1 MSKCKLQTFEN
12 GLYRS
17 DYEHDACGVG
27 MVVNIHGNKSHG
39 LVDSALRVLENMR
52 HRGAEVGSAA
62 PTDSDV
68 SESSQKT
75 DGDGAGIMLQIPH
88 EFILLQGIPVPEKGK
103 YGTGLVF
110 LPKEEKAQQD
120 ILSVMIEEIEREGLQ
135 LMHLRTVPTNPDCL
149 GDSARSTEPAIK
161 QVFITGVADDKVDTF
176 ARTLYI
182 IRKKIERRIS
192 HKDFYICS
200 LSNTNIVYKGMLSSI
215 QVRQYFPDLTNPYF
229 TSGLALVHSRF
240 STNTFPTWSLAQPF
254 RLLAH
259 NGEINTIRGNRGWM
273 KARES
278 VLSSDALGDIRQI
291 TPIVQKGMSD
301 SASLDNVLE
310 FFIMSGL
317 SLPHAMSVLV
327 PESFN
332 DKNPISEDLKAFYEY
347 HSILME
353 PWDGPA
359 ALLFSDGRFAGGML
373 DRNGLRPA
381 RYTLTKNDMMVV
393 ASEVGVMDFD
403 PTEIAEKGRLQP
415 GKILLIDTQEGKIYY
430 DGEIKRQLADEHPY
444 RRWLSTN
451 RIQLEKLK
459 SGRHVENGIDN
470 LLQKEVIF
478 GYGAEDIDSTIIPM
492 AVNGQ
497 EPTASMGNDTPLAV
511 LSDRPQ
517 VFFNYFR
524 QQFAQVTNPAID
536 SIREELVMSLTEYIG
551 RVGTGILSPDETN
564 CKMVRLPHPILN
576 NTQLDILCNIRYKG
590 FNTIK
595 LEMKAPIA
603 TPAGYPTDPKLEGES
618 LRQALDR
625 LCKHAEKA
633 VDEGYNYIILT
644 DKCDVSATDSGRG
657 YFYIPSL
664 LAVSAVHHYL
674 ISVGKR
680 VQTALIVESGEI
692 RETMHAALLLGYGAS
707 ALCPY
712 MTFAILNDLVKRHK
726 IQEDYATAEANYIK
740 AVKKG
745 LFKIMAKMG
754 ISTIRSYRGA
764 KIFESIGL
772 SESLLKAYFGTES
785 SPVGGIGLE
794 KIATDAIIR
803 HETAAHSDAATR
815 GMNFL
820 PDNGQFHWRKD
831 GIKHA
836 WNPETIAT
844 LQLATRTGNYEKFK
858 AFSRLVDEK
867 SSPIFIRDFLG
878 FKHQPIPLDEVEPV
892 EDIVKHFV
900 VGAMSFG
907 ALSKEAHEAI
917 CLAMNKLGGRSN
929 TGEGGEDSER
939 FHATVDGISL
949 SSKTKQV
956 ASGRFGVTTEYLVN
970 AEEIQIKVAQGA
982 KPGEG
987 GQLPGFK
994 VNEVIAKTR
1003 HSIPG
1008 ISLISPPPHHDIY
1021 SIEDLAQL
1029 IFDLKNVNP
1038 KAAVSVKLVA
1048 ESGVGTIA
1056 AGVAKA
1062 KADLIVISGAEGGT
1076 GASPASSMR
1085 FAGISPEIGL
1095 SETQQTLVRN
1105 GLRSGVRLQVD
1116 GQLKTGRDVVL
1127 MALLGADEYGFG
1139 TAALIVLGCL
1149 MMRKCNL
1156 NTCPMGVA
1164 TQDSSLRKNFTG
1176 RYEYLVNYFTF
1187 IAQEVREYLADM
1199 GARSLTDIIGRTD
1212 LIETK
1217 PSVLDFNRLLHK
1229 EEGILHFTGDKKT
1242 PAVPLGMQGTIL
1254 DQQMIAA
1261 AKKAIDHQDEVNLD
1275 YAIRNTDRAV
1285 GAMLSGLIAEKYGL
1299 AGLPDD
1305 TISVKFKG
1313 SAGQSFGAFLVHGVS
1328 FKQEGETNDYF
1339 AKGLSGG
1346 RIAILPPTRANFAAE
1361 DNIIAGNTGLYGATS
1376 GELYVNGRVGERFG
1390 VRNSGAVAVIEGAGD
1405 HCCEYMT
1412 GGRVVVLGDIGRNF
1426 AAGMSGGLAYVYD
1439 RKHTFDYFCNMD
1451 MVEINL
1457 VEDSVSRKEL
1467 HELIRQHYLYTGS
1480 KLARTMLD
1488 DWPRY
1493 VEDFIQ
1499 VVPIEYKR
1507 VLQEEQMKKLRQKIA
1522 DMQREY

>member
-1 MSKCKLQTFEN
+1 MGK
-12 GLYRS
+12 GLYNAE
-17 DYEHDACGVG
+17 YEHDACGVG
-27 MVVNIHGNKSHG
+27 MVVNIHGNKSHE
-39 LVDSALRVLENMR
+39 LVDNALKVLENMR
-52 HRGAEVGSAA
+52 HRGAEGA
-62 PTDSDV
+62 DN
-68 SESSQKT
+68 KT
-75 DGDGAGIMLQIPH
+75 GDGAGIMLQIPH

-110 LPKEEKAQQD
+110 LPKDEAQQQD
-120 ILSVMIEEIEREGLQ
+120 ILSIMIEEIEREGLS
-135 LMHLRTVPTNPDCL
+135 LMHLRNVPTNPDCL
-149 GDSARSTEPAIK
+149 GETALASEPDIK
-161 QVFITGVADDKVDTF
+161 QLFVTGVTDNRVPYF
-176 ARTLYI
+176 ERTLYL
-182 IRKKIERRIS
+182 IRKRIERRVKN
-192 HKDFYICS
+192 KDFYICS
-200 LSNTNIVYKGMLSSI
+200 LSSKNIIYKGMLSSL
-215 QVRQYFPDLTNPYF
+215 QLRQYFPDLTNNYF

-254 RLLAH
+254 RLLCH

-273 KARES
+273 QARES
-278 VLSSDALGDIRQI
+278 VLSSEALGSIKDIS
-291 TPIVQKGMSD
+291 PIIQPGMSD
-301 SASLDNVLE
+301 SASLDNVFE
-310 FFIMSGL
+310 FFVMSGL
-317 SLPHAMSVLV
+317 SLPHAMALMV

-359 ALLFSDGRFAGGML
+359 ALLFSDGRYAGGML

-381 RYTLTKNDMMVV
+381 RYTITRNDMMVV
-393 ASEVGVMDFD
+393 ASEVGVMDFE
-403 PTEIAEKGRLQP
+403 PSEIAEKGRLQP

-430 DGEIKRQLADEHPY
+430 DGEIKERLAAEHPY
-444 RRWLSTN
+444 RQWLSTN

-459 SGRHVENGIDN
+459 SGRKVSNAVDN
-470 LLQKEVIF
+470 LVRRELMF
-478 GYGAEDIDSTIIPM
+478 GFGEEDIENTIIPM
-492 AVNGQ
+492 CVNGQ

-517 VFFNYFR
+517 VFFDYFR

-536 SIREELVMSLTEYIG
+536 SIRENLVMSLTEYIG
-551 RVGTGILSPDETN
+551 RVGTGVLIPDETN

-590 FNTIK
+590 FNTVK
-595 LEMKAPIA
+595 LPILFECA
-603 TPAGYPTDPKLEGES
+603 KGEDG
-618 LRQALDR
+618 LREALDN
-625 LCKHAEKA
+625 LCKQAERS
-633 VDEGYNYIILT
+633 VDDGYNYIILT
-644 DKCDVSATDSGRG
+644 DRDIDETHAA
-657 YFYIPSL
+657 IPSL

-712 MTFAILNDLVKRHK
+712 MTFAILDDLVKRGK
-726 IQEDYATAEANYIK
+726 VQENYETAEANYIK
-740 AVKKG
+740 AVKKA
-745 LFKIMAKMG
+745 LLKIMAKMG

-772 SESLLKAYFGTES
+772 SESLLKTYFGTETS
-785 SPVGGIGLE
+785 TIGGIGLE
-794 KIATDAIIR
+794 TIARDAIAM
-803 HETAAHSDAATR
+803 HDAGFAKTVCTD
-815 GMNFL
+815 FL
-820 PDNGQFHWRKD
+820 PNHGLFHYRKD

-836 WNPETIAT
+836 WNPETIST
-844 LQLATRTGNYEKFK
+844 LQLATRMGSYKKYKEFT
-858 AFSRLVDEK
+858 RLVDEK
-867 SSPIFIRDFLG
+867 DAPIFIRDFLD
-878 FKHQPIPLDEVEPV
+878 FKHNPIDIDKVEPV
-892 EDIVKHFV
+892 ESIVKHFV

-907 ALSKEAHEAI
+907 ALSREAHEAI
-917 CLAMNKLGGRSN
+917 ALAMNKLGARSN
-929 TGEGGEDSER
+929 TGEGGEDNER
-939 FHATVDGISL
+939 FHSTYDGISL
-949 SSKTKQV
+949 SSKTKQI

-970 AEEIQIKVAQGA
+970 AEELQIKVAQGA

-994 VNEVIAKTR
+994 VNEIIAKTR

-1038 KAAVSVKLVA
+1038 KAAISVKLVA

-1085 FAGISPEIGL
+1085 FAGISPEIGI
-1095 SETQQTLVRN
+1095 SETQQTLVKN
-1105 GLRSGVRLQVD
+1105 GLRGQVRLQVD

-1127 MALLGADEYGFG
+1127 MALLGAEEFGFG
-1139 TAALIVLGCL
+1139 TLALIVLGCV

-1156 NTCPMGVA
+1156 NTCPLGVT
-1164 TQDSSLRKNFTG
+1164 TQNPELRKNFIG
-1176 RYEYLVNYFTF
+1176 KYEYLVNYFTF
-1187 IAQEVREYLADM
+1187 LAREVREYLAEM
-1199 GARSLTDIIGRTD
+1199 GYTRLDDIVGHTE
-1212 LIETK
+1212 LIVKKETEKGSK
-1217 PSVLDFNRLLHK
+1217 PSMLDFTRLLNRESGNCSLYHTTAQ
-1229 EEGILHFTGDKKT
+1229 IHD
-1242 PAVPLGMQGTIL
+1242 LGNIL
-1254 DQQMIAA
+1254 DRQIIRSAQ
-1261 AKKAIDHQDEVNLD
+1261 KAIEEKEEVNLD
-1275 YAIRNTDRAV
+1275 YAIKNTDRAV
-1285 GAMLSGLIAEKYGL
+1285 GTMLSGMIAGKYGYD
-1299 AGLPDD
+1299 GLPDS
-1305 TISVKFKG
+1305 TINIKFKG
-1313 SAGQSFGAFLVHGVS
+1313 SAGQSFGAFLVSGVS
-1328 FKQEGETNDYF
+1328 FKLEGETNDYF

-1346 RIAILPPTRANFAAE
+1346 RIAILPPVRSNFEAE

-1376 GELYVNGRVGERFG
+1376 GELYINGKVGERFA
-1390 VRNSGAVAVIEGAGD
+1390 VRNSGAIAVIEGAGD

-1412 GGRVVVLGDIGRNF
+1412 GGRVVVLGETGRNF
-1426 AAGMSGGLAYVYD
+1426 AAGMSGGVAYVWD
-1439 RKHTFDYFCNMD
+1439 KNHNFDYFCNMD

-1457 VEDSVSRKEL
+1457 VDESNYRKEL

-1488 DWPRY
+1488 DWNRY
-1493 VEDFIQ
+1493 VEDFVQ

-1507 VLQEEQMKKLRQKIA
+1507 VLQEEQVRKLQQKIA
-1522 DMQREY
+1522 DMQRDY